1 MQKQNQNDLQKK
13 ITPATKAQE
22 LELKAFI
29 YQQAQEMEPYA
40 KQLGSLVV
48 YVEYTDKQKYKATFV
63 LDSEEMK
70 LKFEA
75 TNQDPYEAVRSARL
89 VTQEQLNQVI
99 NALDDA
105 GALAATSTIIP
116 KDLLH

>member
-1 MQKQNQNDLQKK
+1 MQKQNQNPEQAT
-13 ITPATKAQE
+13 ITPPTTTHE

-63 LDSEEMK
+63 LDSEDMK

-75 TNQDPYEAVRSARL
+75 INKDPYEAVRRARV

-105 GALAATSTIIP
+105 GALSAGTVVIP
-116 KDLLH
+116 KEMLH